1 MTQTADPN
9 PSTDIPAEHRWE
21 LVTARDLMR
30 TDLVTVSY
38 ASPLSDV
45 EAKLGEHGFSGAPVV
60 DEAGHIV
67 GVISIKD
74 LIARYSQDP
83 DARPRREAGFFHLST
98 EEMGRDVERV
108 GLPSESEETAADL
121 MTAEIY
127 SVSPEAGLREIAKT
141 MSSHRIH
148 RVFVQEGGRY
158 VGLIS
163 TMEIL
168 DALSA

>member
-9 PSTDIPAEHRWE
+9 PSAEAAHRWE

-83 DARPRREAGFFHLST
+83 DARPRREAGFYHLST
-98 EEMGRDVERV
+98 EELGRDVELI
-108 GLPSESEETAADL
+108 GLPAESEETAADL

-127 SVSPEAGLREIAKT
+127 SVSPDAGLREIAKT
-141 MSSHRIH
+141 MSSRRIH
-148 RVFVQEGGRY
+148 RVFVQDGGRY